1 MEIMEDRLIKRIK
14 LLKPKIEERIKNRL
28 EEFRVDKNN
37 SKEHFIELCFCILV
51 ANNSVE
57 KTEKV
62 WNKIKYD
69 FLNLS
74 EDELRN
80 KLKVSGYRFYKK
92 RTDYIISGR
101 KYIGEIKNILKSEE
115 KESREWLAENIKG
128 LGFKE
133 ASHFLR
139 NIGYRN
145 FAILDRHVLRI
156 LLRYEI
162 IDETPKTLTKKK
174 YLEIENKVKKIGEKL
189 NISLAELD
197 LYLFYLA
204 TEKVCER

>member
-1 MEIMEDRLIKRIK
+1 MEIMEDKLIKRIE

-51 ANNSVE
+51 ANNSIE

>member
-1 MEIMEDRLIKRIK
+1 MEIMEDKLIKRIE